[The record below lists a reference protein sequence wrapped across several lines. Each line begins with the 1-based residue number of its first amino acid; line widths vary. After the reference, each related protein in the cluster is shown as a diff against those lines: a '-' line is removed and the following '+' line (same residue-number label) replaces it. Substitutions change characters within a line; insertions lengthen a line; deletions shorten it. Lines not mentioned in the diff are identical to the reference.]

1 MMIKRKKIL
10 DLHSIK
16 HSNALLLIEQ
26 FIHENRNEL
35 PIKIITGNSRKM
47 KNIVISSAKEMGY
60 NVFDIGKFG
69 EIDIY

>member
-1 MMIKRKKIL
+1 MMKRKKIL

-16 HSNALLLIEQ
+16 HSDAELLIEQ
-26 FIHENRNEL
+26 FIYESRNEL

-47 KNIVISSAKEMGY
+47 KSIVINSAKEMGY

-69 EIDIY
+69 EIDVY